1 MVFKSKISP
10 DKRALAILLRK
21 ESGLS
26 FPKIAEKCK
35 ISTSSAE
42 RICKGGFCQSRE
54 KQITSKKTGRPR
66 KISPRVARMLQRNLL
81 KMRNEG
87 LAVTVKKLVEYSG
100 LSLQTAS
107 VGTYSRYL
115 NDMGFFFLQAR
126 KKGLL
131 TENNKKLRLQF
142 ARKMERYEKENAHFW
157 ANEIAFYLDGVSF
170 IHKCN
175 PKSAAMAPKARV
187 WRRKSEG
194 LQVTSKGSK
203 DLAGGKRL
211 HLMVAVAYHQGVILK
226 EPYEKLNGNFFANF
240 IRRHFNLCFARAGP
254 KKDGKRIFVQD
265 NDPSMVSKAA
275 MTALHEI
282 ECELFKLPSCSADI
296 NPIEGIFHILKD
308 LLEEQAIE
316 NNITKESFEEFQ
328 KRVLRTLEQLDPDII
343 DKAIDSMPRR
353 MKAIIKGKGSRTK
366 Y

>member
-1 MVFKSKISP
+1 
-10 DKRALAILLRK
+10 
-21 ESGLS
+21 
-26 FPKIAEKCK
+26 
-35 ISTSSAE
+35 
-42 RICKGGFCQSRE
+42 
-54 KQITSKKTGRPR
+54 
-66 KISPRVARMLQRNLL
+66 
-81 KMRNEG
+81 
-87 LAVTVKKLVEYSG
+87 
-100 LSLQTAS
+100 
-107 VGTYSRYL
+107 
-115 NDMGFFFLQAR
+115 MGFFFLQAR

-142 ARKMERYEKENAHFW
+142 ARKMECYEKENAHFW
-157 ANEIAFYLDGVSF
+157 ANKIAFYLDGVSF

-203 DLAGGKRL
+203 DLARGKCL
-211 HLMVAVAYHQGVILK
+211 HVMVAVAYHQGVILK
-226 EPYEKLNGNFFANF
+226 EPYEKLNGNFFASF
-240 IRRHFNLCFARAGP
+240 IRRHFNLCFARTGH
-254 KKDGKRIFVQD
+254 KKDGKRVFVQD

-282 ECELFKLPSCSADI
+282 ECEVFKLPSCSADI

-316 NNITKESFEEFQ
+316 NNITKESLEEFQ
-328 KRVLRTLEQLDPDII
+328 SRVLRDPDII
-343 DKAIDSMPRR
+343 DKAIDSMPRQ

-366 Y
+366 C